1 MLNPAG
7 EFTAPPGP
15 LAGLGER
22 ERKGGVREE
31 GRGGDERE
39 KEEGEEREG
48 DAVSQLQFLDQPVI
62 TMGLYRTVSEKSN
75 NFRQKI
81 AFFLHLVFNAPRLRG
96 SPSEFCKISYS
107 FDSSLGMYEIILQRL

>member
-15 LAGLGER
+15 LAGLGAR

-48 DAVSQLQFLDQPVI
+48 DAVSQHQFLDQPVI
-62 TMGLYRTVSEKSN
+62 TMGLSCTVSEKKTSISVKKN
-75 NFRQKI
+75 RIFYI
-81 AFFLHLVFNAPRLRG
+81 PG
-96 SPSEFCKISYS
+96 SLTPPPKGVS
-107 FDSSLGMYEIILQRL
+107 FGIL